1 MNLMPSQD
9 AAKPRVLLI
18 LPPFWP
24 PQIPPVGI
32 TSLKSYLE
40 PRGYAVR
47 VADANIEDA
56 FRRVYMRYFDEIR
69 RIVPPGKRG
78 NLYGIGTDVIK
89 NHFMAHLNRQ
99 DPESHFGLL
108 KTIVAQTYYT
118 EPDQAQMEALE
129 AIAADFFQ
137 GFGDYVLRLL
147 DECRPDVFGVSV
159 FSGTAPAAIQAFRL
173 ARQHRPQMLNVMGGG
188 IFADHLAPD
197 SPNMAAFLAQTEA
210 YIDKLI
216 VGEGEILFHKLL
228 EGELPPDKRV
238 YDASD
243 IDGQKLDLREAPMLD
258 FCDLDLTHY
267 PYSTGYVSRSCP
279 FQCAFCSETV
289 MWGRYRRKPIPR
301 AVEEFQ
307 RLYQRDRTQLFSL
320 ADSLLNPVVDE
331 LAAAFLAAPHP
342 IYWDA
347 CLRADKEAMDQ
358 ERVLAWRRGGFYKA
372 WLGLESGSQRVL
384 DLMNKKITVPQ
395 IKEVLASLAQA
406 GIKTATLWLIGHPGE
421 TEEDFQR
428 TLELIA
434 ECRDD
439 IYDAEG
445 TPFWYFPKGQSMSGQ
460 WGQGQAK
467 LLYPPEASETLML
480 QTWVL
485 EGGTPSR
492 AQTYER
498 LNRFMAHLD
507 SLGIPNP
514 YTLMEMHRA
523 DERWRRLHLNAVPSL
538 VEFDGSAYLDECRR
552 LEGSQAIQD
561 QPEEGDFAF

>member
-1 MNLMPSQD
+1 ML
-9 AAKPRVLLI
+9 A
-18 LPPFWP
+18 PFWP

-32 TSLKSYLE
+32 TSLKSYLT
-40 PRGYAVR
+40 PRGYEVR

-56 FRRVYMRYFDEIR
+56 FRQVYMRYFEEIR
-69 RIVPPGKRG
+69 RMVPKGQQG

-89 NHFMAHLNRQ
+89 NHFMAHLNRRDQ
-99 DPESHFGLL
+99 HDQEDRDSHYRLL
-108 KTIVAQTYYT
+108 KTIIGQTYFM
-118 EPDQAQMEALE
+118 EPRDGDLEALE
-129 AIAADFFQ
+129 AIAADFFKT
-137 GFGDYVLRLL
+137 FGDYVLRLL
-147 DECRPDVFGVSV
+147 EETRPGVFGVSV
-159 FSGTAPAAIQAFRL
+159 FSGNAPAAVHAFRL
-173 ARQHRPQMLNVMGGG
+173 ARQRFPKMLNVMGGG

-197 SPNMAAFLAQTEA
+197 SPNMAHFLEQTQG

-228 EGELPPDKRV
+228 EGQLPPEQRV
-238 YDASD
+238 YGASD
-243 IDGQKLDLREAPMLD
+243 IDNQKLDLTQAPLLD
-258 FCDLDLTHY
+258 FADLDLRHY

-289 MWGRYRRKPIPR
+289 MWGRYRRKPIPQ
-301 AVEEFQ
+301 AVAEFEK
-307 RLYQRDRTQLFSL
+307 LYERDGTQLFSL

-331 LAAAFLAAPHP
+331 LARAFLASPHA

-347 CLRADKEAMDQ
+347 CLRADPEAMDR
-358 ERVLAWRRGGFYKA
+358 ERTLAWRRGGFYKA
-372 WLGLESGSQRVL
+372 WLGLESGSPRVL
-384 DLMNKKITVPQ
+384 EMMNKKITVPQ

-428 TLELIA
+428 TLDLIT
-434 ECRDD
+434 ECKDD

-445 TPFWYFPKGQSMSGQ
+445 TPFWYFPRGQSQSGQ
-460 WGQGQAK
+460 WGQGQAR
-467 LLYPPEASETLML
+467 LLYPPEAQETLML

-485 EGGTPSR
+485 EGTPTR
-492 AQTYER
+492 AETYQR
-498 LNRFMAHLD
+498 LNRFMAHLE

-514 YTLMEMHRA
+514 YTLMEMHQA

-538 VEFDGSAYLDECRR
+538 VEFDGSVYLDECKR
-552 LEGSQAIQD
+552 LQNVQAIVD